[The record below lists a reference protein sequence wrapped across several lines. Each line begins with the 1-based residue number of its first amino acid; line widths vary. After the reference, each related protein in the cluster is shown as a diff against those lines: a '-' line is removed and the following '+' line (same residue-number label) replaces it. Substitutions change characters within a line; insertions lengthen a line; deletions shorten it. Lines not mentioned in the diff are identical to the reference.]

1 MPDLL
6 KVSGVTR
13 VVTVDLHAPQIQ
25 GFFSCL
31 VDELATAP
39 LYVATFLQDSHFNT
53 KDLVTVSPDH
63 GGVTRARKIADG
75 LNTPLAIID
84 KRRNSRLEPEVMNII
99 GSVEGKD
106 CLIVDDMIDTA
117 GSACAAADALINAWA
132 KSVKIIA
139 THAVLSDPAF
149 ERLSKSK
156 FNQIIVSDSIPLP
169 ERFKELNCKVIS
181 LAPMLAASIKK
192 IQLGEPLSVVYD
204 MYKVEDHD

>member
-1 MPDLL
+1 M
-6 KVSGVTR
+6 V
-13 VVTVDLHAPQIQ
+13 
-25 GFFSCL
+25 
-31 VDELATAP
+31 
-39 LYVATFLQDSHFNT
+39 
-53 KDLVTVSPDH
+53 
-63 GGVTRARKIADG
+63 VTRARKIADG
-75 LNTPLAIID
+75 LNTTLAIID

-117 GSACAAADALINAWA
+117 GSACAAADALINAGA